1 MLIRRVPGVLAALVP
16 LLLGIQFLQP
26 SAPGPVLPGDGTM
39 LDHVAVPGDVD
50 ALLRRACYD
59 CHSGETRWP
68 CYSRI
73 SPLSWLIAY
82 DVQHWRS
89 NLDFSSWSTHPDLE
103 STPTQRLNGI
113 CDDVRQGIM
122 PPRLYRLVHPE
133 ARLRE
138 ADKDLICVWSALARS
153 TRR

>member
-1 MLIRRVPGVLAALVP
+1 MRCYAGPATTAIRERHAGPG
-16 LLLGIQFLQP
+16 
-26 SAPGPVLPGDGTM
+26 
-39 LDHVAVPGDVD
+39 
-50 ALLRRACYD
+50 
-59 CHSGETRWP
+59 
-68 CYSRI
+68 YSRI

-82 DVQHWRS
+82 DVQHGRS

-103 STPTQRLNGI
+103 PTPTQRLNGI